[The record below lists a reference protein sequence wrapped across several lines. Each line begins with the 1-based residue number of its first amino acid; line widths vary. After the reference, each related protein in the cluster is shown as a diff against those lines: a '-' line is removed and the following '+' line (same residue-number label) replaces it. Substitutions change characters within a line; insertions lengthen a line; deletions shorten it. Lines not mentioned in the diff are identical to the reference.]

1 MEIKINLITP
11 PDKVNTQGFD
21 LLLIYP
27 SNELLKELQDRLLS
41 KIDCD
46 VNLYLYKQEQ
56 DDLELDWLFDVY
68 KFADTV
74 IIDLDFVPYPVRD
87 LVSYF
92 LANSKTYWLTNAENP
107 VYNYINKNKIINIE
121 TLENIGGNFV

>member
-74 IIDLDFVPYPVRD
+74 IIDLDYVPHPVRD

-107 VYNYINKNKIINIE
+107 VYNYINKNRIINLE

>member
-11 PDKVNTQGFD
+11 PDKVNTEGFD

-27 SNELLKELQDRLLS
+27 SNELLKELQDRFLATV
-41 KIDCD
+41 DQD
-46 VNLYLYKQEQ
+46 VNLYLYKQEAEE
-56 DDLELDWLFDVY
+56 LEIDWLFDVS

-74 IIDLDFVPYPVRD
+74 IIDIDSTPYPVRD

-92 LANSKTYWLTNAENP
+92 LASSKTYWLTNAHNP
-107 VYNYINKNKIINIE
+107 IYNNINKNRIINLE
-121 TLENIGGNFV
+121 TLANIGGNFV

>member
-74 IIDLDFVPYPVRD
+74 IIDLDYVPHPVRD

-92 LANSKTYWLTNAENP
+92 LASSKTYWLTNAENP
-107 VYNYINKNKIINIE
+107 VYNYINKNRIINLE